1 MKEMNTEE
9 GEVPMTSLMVR
20 IAKIVLRLLAV
31 LLMGVVSAVIGFIV
45 SSNIFII
52 FGLELNGR
60 QGYEAGG
67 PIGFILGALTGL
79 IASSV
84 LLFRKRITK

>member
-1 MKEMNTEE
+1 
-9 GEVPMTSLMVR
+9 MTSLMIK
-20 IAKIVLRLLAV
+20 IAKIVLRVLAV
-31 LLMGVVSAVIGFIV
+31 LFIGLFSAVIGSIV

-52 FGLELNGR
+52 FGIEFNGR

-67 PIGFILGALTGL
+67 PIGFVLGALIGL

-84 LLFRKRITK
+84 LSFRKRAAQ